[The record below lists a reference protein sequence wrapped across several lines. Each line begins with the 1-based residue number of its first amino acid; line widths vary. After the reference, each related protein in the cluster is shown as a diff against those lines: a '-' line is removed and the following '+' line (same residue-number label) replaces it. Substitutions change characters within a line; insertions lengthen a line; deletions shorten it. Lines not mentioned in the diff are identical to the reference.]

1 MTRQVWPVTL
11 ASFVCCPGEPDA
23 RVCVRWHLLQQL
35 ACGSQPRFTVRNN
48 LGDDMLGWFK
58 DLTAA
63 ERRTMVAC
71 FGGWSLDALDVQ
83 IFSFVI
89 PSLLAVWGIT
99 TAEAGVLATVTLV
112 VSSFGGWI
120 AGALSDRLGRV
131 RILQV
136 TILWYAFFTFLC
148 GFAQDFNQL
157 FWLKALQGLG
167 FGGEWAA
174 GAVLMGEVIRDK
186 YRGRAVGLVQ
196 TGWAVGWGAAAL
208 LYTLLSANLPEAL
221 TWRVMFW
228 IGLAP
233 AALVFWIRRYIEEP
247 AVSPHAAGSVGLMHM
262 FSALRPPYLST
273 TWRVA
278 MMVTGAQGSSYAI
291 TTFLP
296 LYLKT
301 ERHLTSVGTGSYL
314 MVLILGAFFGFLSGA
329 YLSDAIG
336 RKATF
341 MVSAIGS
348 VVLMLV
354 YLFAPLSNNLILP
367 VGFLLGYI
375 NLMMFPPMGPFMT
388 ELYPTAVR
396 GVGQGFCYNAGR
408 GIGAVFP
415 AMVGFLAGRLGLAAA
430 IAIFSFAGLVLMIG
444 ALLTLPETR
453 GRSLASL
460 ERRAAE

>member
-1 MTRQVWPVTL
+1 MV
-11 ASFVCCPGEPDA
+11 A
-23 RVCVRWHLLQQL
+23 
-35 ACGSQPRFTVRNN
+35 
-48 LGDDMLGWFK
+48 WFK
-58 DLTAA
+58 DLTLV
-63 ERRTMVAC
+63 ERRTMAAC

-112 VSSFGGWI
+112 VSSFGGWL
-120 AGALSDRLGRV
+120 AGAASDRFGRV
-131 RILQV
+131 RVLQV

-148 GFAQDFNQL
+148 GFSQNFNQL
-157 FWLKALQGLG
+157 FVLKALQGLG

-196 TGWAVGWGAAAL
+196 TGWSVGWGTAAL
-208 LYTLLSANLPEAL
+208 LYTLLSANLPDTL

-233 AALVFWIRRYIEEP
+233 AGLVFWIRRYVDEP
-247 AVSPHAAGSVGLMHM
+247 AIRPRADGTVGLLHL
-262 FSALRPPYLST
+262 FSALKPPYLST

-329 YLSDAIG
+329 YLADAIG

-341 MVSAIGS
+341 MVSAVGS

-354 YLFAPLSNNLILP
+354 YLFAPLSNDLILP
-367 VGFLLGYI
+367 VGFLLGFI
-375 NLMMFPPMGPFMT
+375 NLMMFSPMGPFMT
-388 ELYPTAVR
+388 ELYPASVR

-415 AMVGFLAGRLGLAAA
+415 ALVGILAARLGLAAA
-430 IAIFSFAGLVLMIG
+430 IAVFSFCGLALMIL
-444 ALLTLPETR
+444 ALLMLPETR

-460 ERRAAE
+460 ERRLAE

>member
-1 MTRQVWPVTL
+1 
-11 ASFVCCPGEPDA
+11 
-23 RVCVRWHLLQQL
+23 
-35 ACGSQPRFTVRNN
+35 
-48 LGDDMLGWFK
+48 MLSWFS
-58 DLTAA
+58 DLTTK
-63 ERRTMVAC
+63 ERRTMAAC

-112 VSSFGGWI
+112 VSSFGGWL
-120 AGALSDRLGRV
+120 AGAASDKYGRV
-131 RILQV
+131 RILQL
-136 TILWYAFFTFLC
+136 TILWYAVFTFLC

-157 FWLKALQGLG
+157 FVLKALQGLG

-196 TGWAVGWGAAAL
+196 TGWSIGWGTAAL
-208 LYTLLSANLPEAL
+208 LYTILSANLPEAL
-221 TWRVMFW
+221 TWKVMFW

-233 AALVFWIRRYIEEP
+233 AALVFWIRRYVDEP
-247 AVSPHAAGSVGLMHM
+247 ELKQGRAESAGLSHLFAALK
-262 FSALRPPYLST
+262 PPYLST

-314 MVLILGAFFGFLSGA
+314 LVLILGAFFGFVSGA

-341 MVSAIGS
+341 LVSAIGS
-348 VVLMLV
+348 VVLMLI
-354 YLFAPLSNNLILP
+354 YLFAPLSNSVILP

-375 NLMMFPPMGPFMT
+375 NLMMFSPMGPFMT
-388 ELYPTAVR
+388 ELFPTAVR
-396 GVGQGFCYNAGR
+396 GVGQGFCYNVGR

-415 AMVGFLAGRLGLAAA
+415 ALVGFLAARLGLAAA
-430 IAIFSFAGLVLMIG
+430 IAVFSFAGLALMIV
-444 ALLTLPETR
+444 ALLILPETR

-460 ERRAAE
+460 EQRVAE

>member
-1 MTRQVWPVTL
+1 ML
-11 ASFVCCPGEPDA
+11 A
-23 RVCVRWHLLQQL
+23 WL
-35 ACGSQPRFTVRNN
+35 
-48 LGDDMLGWFK
+48 K
-58 DLTAA
+58 DLNPT
-63 ERRTMVAC
+63 ERRTMIAC

-89 PSLLAVWGIT
+89 PSLLSLWGIT
-99 TAEAGVLATVTLV
+99 TGEAGVLATVTLV
-112 VSSFGGWI
+112 VSSFGGWMG
-120 AGALSDRLGRV
+120 GALSDRLGRV
-131 RILQV
+131 RVLQI

-157 FWLKALQGLG
+157 FVLKALQGLG

-196 TGWAVGWGAAAL
+196 TGWSIGWGTAAL
-208 LYTLLSANLPEAL
+208 LYTLLSANLPDAL

-233 AALVFWIRRYIEEP
+233 AALVFWIRRFVEEP
-247 AVSPHAAGSVGLMHM
+247 MVKPREAGAGGFGHL
-262 FSALRPPYLST
+262 FSALRQPYLST

-296 LYLKT
+296 TYLKT
-301 ERHLTSVGTGSYL
+301 ARHLTSVGTGAYL

-336 RKATF
+336 RKSTF
-341 MVSAIGS
+341 MISAVGS

-354 YLFAPLSNNLILP
+354 YLFAPLSNDMILP

-375 NLMMFPPMGPFMT
+375 NLMMFSPMGPFMT

-396 GVGQGFCYNAGR
+396 GVGQGFCYNVGR

-415 AMVGFLAGRLGLAAA
+415 ALVGFLAARWGLAAA
-430 IAIFSFAGLVLMIG
+430 IAIFSFAGLALMIA
-444 ALLTLPETR
+444 ALLMLPETK
-453 GRSLASL
+453 GRSLESL
-460 ERRAAE
+460 ETRPGVA

>member
-1 MTRQVWPVTL
+1 ML
-11 ASFVCCPGEPDA
+11 A
-23 RVCVRWHLLQQL
+23 
-35 ACGSQPRFTVRNN
+35 
-48 LGDDMLGWFK
+48 WFK
-58 DLTAA
+58 DLTPI
-63 ERRTMVAC
+63 ERRTMLAC

-120 AGALSDRLGRV
+120 AGALSDRFGRV

-136 TILWYAFFTFLC
+136 TILWYAVFTFLC
-148 GFAQDFNQL
+148 GFADNFNQL

-221 TWRVMFW
+221 TWKVMFW
-228 IGLAP
+228 VGLVP
-233 AALVFWIRRYIEEP
+233 AALVFWIRRFVEEP
-247 AVSPHAAGSVGLMHM
+247 PIQPHAASGAGLMHL
-262 FSALRPPYLST
+262 FSALKAPYFST

-278 MMVTGAQGSSYAI
+278 LMVTGAQGSSYAI

-329 YLSDAIG
+329 YLADSIG
-336 RKATF
+336 RKPTF
-341 MVSAIGS
+341 MVSAVGS

-354 YLFAPLSNNLILP
+354 YLFAPLSNNMILP

-375 NLMMFPPMGPFMT
+375 NLMMFSPMGSFMT
-388 ELYPTAVR
+388 ELFPTAVR
-396 GVGQGFCYNAGR
+396 GVGQGFCYNVGR

-415 AMVGFLAGRLGLAAA
+415 ALVGFLAARLGLPAA
-430 IAIFSFAGLVLMIG
+430 IAIFSFTGLMLMII
-444 ALLTLPETR
+444 ALLMLPETR

-460 ERRAAE
+460 EERPAE